1 MVELNGLSDNV
12 INTISDKTGE
22 DITDEIELD
31 VDDVKI
37 CKISELV
44 PSSTPITIPYM
55 EIFRTNELEFIP
67 YISPYN
73 VGAQSDSSTDTGD
86 DMSVSSTDS
95 NSGDSANS
103 DNSTNSDSNDSSQ
116 STT

>member
-12 INTISDKTGE
+12 INTISDRTGE

-95 NSGDSANS
+95 NSDDSANS
-103 DNSTNSDSNDSSQ
+103 NSDDSSQ